1 MTKSTSER
9 TDLLEASSFF
19 ATQGPINTTDAS
31 GCSFLMT
38 RAVAT
43 IGVRA
48 LEILSMVSGKN
59 FFASIDQEGQQDV
72 SRNGSSPVATSFT

>member
-1 MTKSTSER
+1 M
-9 TDLLEASSFF
+9 L
-19 ATQGPINTTDAS
+19 
-31 GCSFLMT
+31 FLMT